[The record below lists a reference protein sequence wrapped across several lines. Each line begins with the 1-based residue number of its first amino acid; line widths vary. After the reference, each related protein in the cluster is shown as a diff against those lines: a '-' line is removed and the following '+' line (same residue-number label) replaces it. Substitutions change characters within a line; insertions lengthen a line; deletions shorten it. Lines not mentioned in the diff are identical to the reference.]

1 MPAWQAE
8 EAVQATRGGRVYR
21 TGRAREEVGQAG
33 QAGQAERE
41 GRQAGRAS
49 RAGRA
54 SSQMFV
60 GLRLVTAFSI
70 RVSIDLILKHDLATF
85 GMWTPGVRASCL
97 GGRFGWNVRCL

>member
-1 MPAWQAE
+1 M
-8 EAVQATRGGRVYR
+8 QATREGRVCR
-21 TGRAREEVGQAG
+21 IGRARREVGQAG

-54 SSQMFV
+54 SSNVCV

-70 RVSIDLILKHDLATF
+70 GVSIDLILKHDLGTF
-85 GMWTPGVRASCL
+85 GMWSLGVLASCL
-97 GGRFGWNVRCL
+97 GGRFE